1 VSGAELSRQLRLGK
15 SNALGRR
22 RQISVLTLISI
33 GSMAIVSLYQLG
45 IIKHLPEPPLP
56 KMDADKVD
64 AAAEAYEILWMPDAV
79 LGLGSYAVTLGLA
92 AMGPDNR
99 ARTRP
104 WIPLALAA
112 KTLADSLAAGKLT
125 VDQWTKH
132 KAFCFWCLLA
142 AATSIATL
150 PLSVPEAREA
160 WGQFRNT

>member
-1 VSGAELSRQLRLGK
+1 MSGADLSRQLRLGK
-15 SNALGRR
+15 SDALGRR
-22 RQISVLTLISI
+22 RKISILTLISI
-33 GSMAIVSLYQLG
+33 SSMAFISLYQMG

-64 AAAEAYEILWMPDAV
+64 VATEAYEILSMPDAV

-92 AMGPDNR
+92 AMGQENR
-99 ARTRP
+99 AQTRP

-125 VDQWTKH
+125 IDQWAKH

-160 WGQFRNT
+160 WGQFRNA

>member
-1 VSGAELSRQLRLGK
+1 MSGKELSRQLRTGN
-15 SNALGRR
+15 SAALQRR
-22 RQISVLTLISI
+22 RKISIFTLISI
-33 GSMAIVSLYQLG
+33 GSMAFVSLYQLG
-45 IIKHLPEPPLP
+45 IIKHLPEPPFP
-56 KMDADKVD
+56 MMDADKVD
-64 AAAEAYEILWMPDAV
+64 AASEAYEILSMPDAV
-79 LGLGSYAVTLGLA
+79 LGLGSYAVALGLA

-99 ARTRP
+99 TRTQP

-150 PLSVPEAREA
+150 PLSIPEAREA
-160 WGQFRNT
+160 WGRFRNS

>member
-1 VSGAELSRQLRLGK
+1 MSGRELSRQLRTGN
-15 SNALGRR
+15 SAALQHRR
-22 RQISVLTLISI
+22 KISVLTLVSI
-33 GSMAIVSLYQLG
+33 GSMAFISLYQLG

-64 AAAEAYEILWMPDAV
+64 AAAEAYEILSMPDAV

-99 ARTRP
+99 AQTRP

-112 KTLADSLAAGKLT
+112 KTLADSLAAAKLT

-150 PLSVPEAREA
+150 PLSIPEARES
-160 WGQFRNT
+160 WRRFRNA